1 MKNKFNLLILIILVS
16 LFSNSCTDLDDTL
29 DVPSDLK
36 VQNFIWKGLN
46 LYYLWQADVPDLAD
60 NRFANQSQLNDFLRT
75 KSTPSIL
82 FQDLLNKPISK
93 FPRSEAIDRFSVLV
107 NDYTYLENLFQG
119 ITKNNGV
126 DFGLR
131 YKSGTS
137 GPIFGWV
144 RYIIPNSDAST
155 KDIQRGTIFY
165 GINGTA
171 LTVDNYNSLLNNDT
185 YTLNL
190 ADYDGGNITPN
201 GKSITLTKTE
211 LTENPVFKNQILN
224 VGNKK
229 VAYLVYNAFTSNY
242 NNQLNEAFGVIKN
255 AAATHLVLDLRYNSG
270 GSVQTATYLASLIT
284 GQFTNQLFA
293 KKQWNNK
300 VQSYYEE
307 NNPSSLVEN
316 FTDKIENGANLNTL
330 NFNKVYILTTKST
343 ASASELVI
351 NGLKPYINV
360 VQIGDVTT
368 GKNVGSITLYD
379 SPTFGKEG
387 RNASH
392 KYAMQP
398 LVLKTANK
406 AGFGDY
412 QDGLEPTFLLKENL
426 GNLNELGNENE
437 PLLSQALSIIA
448 GGGRMSQPNFKE
460 FSEFEDSKS
469 MQPFG
474 NDMYLD
480 SFK

>member
-1 MKNKFNLLILIILVS
+1 MKNKINLLILIVFAS
-16 LFSNSCTDLDDTL
+16 FFAFSCSDLNDNL

-36 VQNFIWKGLN
+36 VQDFIWKGLN
-46 LYYLWQADVPDLAD
+46 LYYLWQSDVPDLAD
-60 NRFANQSQLNDFLRT
+60 TRFVNQNQLNDFLRT
-75 KSTPSIL
+75 KTTPEVL

-126 DFGLR
+126 DFSLR

-144 RYIIPNSDAST
+144 RYIIPNSDASA
-155 KDIQRGTIFY
+155 KDINRGTIFY
-165 GINGTA
+165 AINGTP

-190 ADYDGGNITPN
+190 ADYDGGNISPN
-201 GKSITLTKTE
+201 GKSIALTKTV
-211 LTENPVFKNQILN
+211 LTENPVFINKIIN
-224 VGNKK
+224 VGTKK
-229 VAYLVYNAFTSNY
+229 VAYLVYNGFTSNFD
-242 NNQLNEAFGVIKN
+242 NQLNDAFGLLKN
-255 AAATHLVLDLRYNSG
+255 AGATHLVLDLRYNSG

-293 KKQWNNK
+293 KKIWNSK
-300 VQSYYEE
+300 VQPYYEE

-316 FTDKIENGANLNTL
+316 FTNKIENGANLNSL
-330 NFNKVYILTTKST
+330 NLSKVYILTSKST

-368 GKNVGSITLYD
+368 GKNAGSITLYD
-379 SPTFGKEG
+379 SPNFGKDG
-387 RNASH
+387 RSTSH

-406 AGFGDY
+406 TGFGDY
-412 QDGLEPTFLLKENL
+412 QNGLEPTFLLKEDL
-426 GNLNELGNENE
+426 GNLNELGNESE
-437 PLLSQALSIIA
+437 SLLSQALAIIA
-448 GGGRMSQPNFKE
+448 GGGRLLVPNFKQ

-469 MQPFG
+469 IQPFG
-474 NDMYLD
+474 NDMHLN

>member
-1 MKNKFNLLILIILVS
+1 MKNKYNLLILLVLTSILA
-16 LFSNSCTDLDDTL
+16 FSCNNLDDTL

-60 NRFANQSQLNDFLRT
+60 NRFSNQSQLNDFLRT
-75 KSTPSIL
+75 KASSEIE

-93 FPRSEAIDRFSVLV
+93 FPTSEAIDRFSVLV
-107 NDYTYLENLFQG
+107 SDYTYLENLFQG

-126 DFGLR
+126 DFSLR
-131 YKSGTS
+131 YKTGTS

-144 RYIIPNSDAST
+144 RYIIPNSDASM
-155 KDIQRGTIFY
+155 KDIKRGAIFY
-165 GINGTA
+165 AINGTS
-171 LTVDNYNSLLNNDT
+171 LTVDNYNSLLSNDT

-190 ADYDGGNITPN
+190 ADYDSGNITPN
-201 GKSITLTKTE
+201 GKSVTLTKTE
-211 LTENPVFKNQILN
+211 LTENPIFKNQIIN

-229 VAYLVYNAFTSNY
+229 VGYLVYNAFTSNFD
-242 NNQLNEAFGVIKN
+242 NQLNDAFGVLKN
-255 AAATHLVLDLRYNSG
+255 AGATHLILDLRYNSG
-270 GSVQTATYLASLIT
+270 GSVKTATYLASLIT
-284 GQFTNQLFA
+284 GQFTNQVFA
-293 KKQWNNK
+293 KKQWNSK
-300 VQSYYEE
+300 VQSYYEA
-307 NNPSSLVEN
+307 NNSSSLVEN
-316 FTDKIENGANLNTL
+316 FTNRIENGANLNAL
-330 NFNKVYILTTKST
+330 NLTKVYILTSKST

-351 NGLKPYINV
+351 NGLKPYIDV

-368 GKNVGSITLYD
+368 GKNAASITLYD

-387 RNASH
+387 RSTSH

-406 AGFGDY
+406 LGFGDY
-412 QDGLEPTFLLKENL
+412 QNGLNPTFLLKEDL
-426 GNLNELGNENE
+426 GNLSELGNTDE
-437 PLLSQALSIIA
+437 PLLSQALGIIA
-448 GGGRMSQPNFKE
+448 GGGRMSSPNFKQ

-474 NDMYLD
+474 NDMHLEVQ
-480 SFK
+480 